1 MPTTTIRIEDELK
14 ARLAAAA
21 ERAGMTTHA
30 FILDALAQSADQAEL
45 DHEFNQ
51 LADRRWKKLLADG
64 ETVPWAEARAWLEA
78 RARGEPARKPRP
90 RKLTR

>member
-30 FILDALAQSADQAEL
+30 FILDALAQTADQAEL
-45 DHEFNQ
+45 DQEFNQ

-64 ETVPWAEARAWLEA
+64 ETVAWVEARAWLEA
-78 RARGEPARKPRP
+78 RAHGERSRKPRP
-90 RKLTR
+90 RKLSR